1 MILDKLPQNILET
14 LKICS
19 QSANNI
25 NIYLVG
31 GVVRD
36 LLLNKQTLDIDVCLE
51 YDAIKFAEKLKNSGY
66 VNIIQTQ
73 ADLKTAKV
81 EFKNGVILDFATTRK
96 EKYPKASY
104 LPEITNFCCPLKED
118 ILRRD
123 FTINSLAI
131 SLSQD
136 NFGEIIDYLGGLE
149 DLEKKQLKIL
159 HDKSFIDDPSRII
172 RALKYAVRFDFE
184 LEETTKLLLKDYLKN
199 FNNNIC
205 YSRIM
210 SEIELV
216 FMQNPQ
222 PAIEKFT
229 EWELNKLFNIP
240 KINNIKFDNKENWFL
255 YFASLFYKCNLIQCQ
270 TILEKLNLDNSQKK
284 IIYDLIEI
292 KEKEIDKKNN
302 IEIYNKFI
310 NKCSDAIAIY
320 YAITQDSTVIEFLNK
335 LKNIKTEISG
345 EDLIKIG
352 LTPSK
357 EFSVILNQLLEKKIS
372 GENLTKEDEIDFA
385 KTFLK

>member
-19 QSANNI
+19 QSANDI
-25 NIYLVG
+25 NLYLVG

-36 LLLNKQTLDIDVCLE
+36 LLLNKQTLDIDICLE
-51 YDAIKFAEKLKNSGY
+51 ADAIEFAQILEKKEY
-66 VNIIQTQ
+66 VNILQTQ

-104 LPEITNFCCPLKED
+104 LPEITNFCCPLKDD
-118 ILRRD
+118 ITRRD

-131 SLSQD
+131 SLSKN
-136 NFGEIIDYLGGLE
+136 NFGEVIDYLGGLE

-210 SEIELV
+210 SEIEQV
-216 FMQNPQ
+216 FEQNPQ
-222 PAIEKFT
+222 SAIEKFT

-255 YFASLFYKCNLIQCQ
+255 YFASLFYECNLQDCLKISEQ
-270 TILEKLNLDNSQKK
+270 LNLDNNQKK
-284 IIYDLIEI
+284 IITDLITI
-292 KEKEIDKKNN
+292 KENNIDKNN
-302 IEIYNKFI
+302 KIEIYNKFI
-310 NKCSDAIAIY
+310 NKYDN
-320 YAITQDSTVIEFLNK
+320 AITIYFAFTKDNTVITFLK
-335 LKNIKTEISG
+335 ELKNIKTEISG
-345 EDLIKIG
+345 DDLIKIG

-372 GENLTKEDEIDFA
+372 GENVTKEDEIDFA
-385 KTFLK
+385 KKFLK

>member
-51 YDAIKFAEKLKNSGY
+51 ADAIEFAQILEKKEY
-66 VNIIQTQ
+66 ANILQTQ

-96 EKYPKASY
+96 EKYPKASH
-104 LPEITNFCCPLKED
+104 LPEITDFCCALKDD
-118 ILRRD
+118 ITRRD

-131 SLSQD
+131 SLSKN
-136 NFGEIIDYLGGLE
+136 NFGEVIDYLGGLE

-159 HDKSFIDDPSRII
+159 HDKSFTDDPSRII

-255 YFASLFYKCNLIQCQ
+255 YFASLFYECNLQDCLKISEQ
-270 TILEKLNLDNSQKK
+270 LNLDNNQKK
-284 IIYDLIEI
+284 IITDLITI
-292 KEKEIDKKNN
+292 KENNIDKNN
-302 IEIYNKFI
+302 KIEIYNKFI

-345 EDLIKIG
+345 DDLIKIG